1 MKRKWMAIWTAA
13 AAAALCMAGCSG
25 GGEKKET
32 VSAVADGVLTVGI
45 VNGGDIFASKEG
57 DTYSG
62 IEPMLVNA
70 LGDALDV
77 TVEYV
82 EVSGT
87 QELLQ
92 LLDAGTV
99 DAAVGRIAENDAYSQ
114 RYLSTRNYGKKGL
127 YLVTRRNDYTVS
139 LAGFSQMNVGI
150 TQAVPSN
157 LRVEIPGLEDV
168 NVSEYPDTAGIPAG
182 LAEEVI
188 AAAVCTEREAL
199 GLLSEDVQVQE
210 LLGGPREA
218 YVVLFPLGQEELA
231 GYMNQVISQY
241 LDEQAQAGEEEAQ
254 EEELPAQTEGEE

>member
-1 MKRKWMAIWTAA
+1 MEAEEHEKEMDGHLDGCCCG
-13 AAAALCMAGCSG
+13 ALHGRVLRR
-25 GGEKKET
+25 GEEKET

-127 YLVTRRNDYTVS
+127 YLVTRRNDYTDTLV
-139 LAGFSQMNVGI
+139 GFSQMNVGI

-168 NVSEYPDTAGIPAG
+168 NVSEYPDTTGIPAG

-188 AAAVCTEREAL
+188 AAAVCTERRPWD
-199 GLLSEDVQVQE
+199 S
-210 LLGGPREA
+210 
-218 YVVLFPLGQEELA
+218 
-231 GYMNQVISQY
+231 SQRMY
-241 LDEQAQAGEEEAQ
+241 RFRSFWADPGRPMWSSSLWGRRSWLDI
-254 EEELPAQTEGEE
+254 

>member
-99 DAAVGRIAENDAYSQ
+99 DAAIGRIAENDAYRQ
-114 RYLSTRNYGKKGL
+114 RSLSTRKYGKKGL
-127 YLVTRRNDYTVS
+127 
-139 LAGFSQMNVGI
+139 
-150 TQAVPSN
+150 
-157 LRVEIPGLEDV
+157 
-168 NVSEYPDTAGIPAG
+168 
-182 LAEEVI
+182 
-188 AAAVCTEREAL
+188 
-199 GLLSEDVQVQE
+199 
-210 LLGGPREA
+210 
-218 YVVLFPLGQEELA
+218 
-231 GYMNQVISQY
+231 
-241 LDEQAQAGEEEAQ
+241 
-254 EEELPAQTEGEE
+254 